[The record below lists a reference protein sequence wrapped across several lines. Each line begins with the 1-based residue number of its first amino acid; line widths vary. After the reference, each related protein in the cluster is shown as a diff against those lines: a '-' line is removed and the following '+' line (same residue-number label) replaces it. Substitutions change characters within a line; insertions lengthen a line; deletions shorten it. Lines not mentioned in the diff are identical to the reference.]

1 MAGARRSSSH
11 FLVFLMLSSLFV
23 ALVGPAAPVSANNET
38 TAGTVSGTETWSGV
52 HTLTGDVVISSGAKL
67 IIQPGTTVIFPNG
80 THLDVRGNLCAGVAA
95 CGASNDASTAQRITF
110 QWTDPT
116 NDSARGECYGM
127 SYGSQ
132 QIWVEDPSCY
142 EGVLIRNSID
152 LSQTGLKFITIDGAW
167 GIPFYVPTVFQWRY
181 GALVIDGAS
190 PVLNEIQFTDINT
203 TSVLTTNLAQPRFVG
218 GDYVVGNDEQSG
230 VRGSAVQIYS
240 SGTPIT
246 PLILESPNLIGTDV
260 GCSQQAPARPAV
272 WAQDTFIEI
281 SDASIE
287 IGDYGISLRNSA
299 GSITNSEFTVNCN
312 GIDINSRKA
321 IGNTDYEINVINNE
335 ISTVDGAPI
344 TVFQGGLANIIANE
358 LDGAG
363 ESSGIAIESSEVKI
377 LNNDIGP
384 VGGWNG
390 LWMLGSYDV
399 IAENNSIHDIA
410 REPIRAGEYGSN
422 APSPTASRA
431 YLANNTIS
439 TDGTGTCSQT
449 RYDDWG
455 GDFTCPVVHV
465 YRSGIS
471 MYDNTINAAG
481 TADGIRAVGA
491 LLNIQRNTFNVPET
505 GAIMKHYNDGYAG
518 SQQFGTLA
526 FFSHNTWNGV
536 GMTYNVTKSSVTV
549 QSEYI
554 PSPPPNTYPVQLV
567 WSDQEAWPA
576 NQFQTS
582 IVPTFV
588 KECPNCA
595 DFTPIGFP
603 LSVGDGMGI
612 SSAMDNNSTTFT
624 FANLSNLDRTKI
636 HIETQPTPYSVQVR
650 RAEMVRFQTQVNG
663 ERVVDAN
670 VLIEDALGNDLYSL
684 YTESD
689 GYTPWFALPSDFHL
703 DIRGLGGGDNP
714 DGFADDQY
722 EDSCSDGID
731 NDGDLTID
739 TEDDDCD
746 YLAGTREL
754 SRYYYTAYK
763 FGFGYARSNFTLT
776 DSTFQQT
783 INLENQAPTVYVTQ
797 SDGHSFRK
805 IVNLTGSAHDGNLVG
820 VYATDELAQW
830 DQGGYVHEV
839 QIKDP
844 FTSQWSGARL
854 ATDTSGMA
862 EGQVTKTNR
871 PFSSWYYEFDMSNR
885 EEGDYVFEIRAFDG
899 ITYSPIIYRTIKLN
913 TQAPTI
919 TVHSPSPSS
928 THSEG
933 SVTFEGTAFDHYG
946 CPVDCSKDLQDIYF
960 HIQGPNFD
968 VTTPADGGPDWSWT
982 WDFSGLPREIAT
994 YTFTIWA
1001 SDSDFCQGFIDECTT
1016 AELTLTIDNSNS
1028 KPFISLISP
1037 YDGQRLSVSSETVF
1051 EGVAR
1056 DNDGSVSRVDF
1067 EIMDVAN
1074 NFLLVISDSVS
1085 DFAPNGAWSIEWD
1098 STVLMHDRQYLVRFR
1113 SYDGY
1118 DFSDWTEATIIADNP
1133 PDAGNNRPT
1142 FDSTEW
1148 SQEIILYCEINSQS
1162 QDRCTKAEI
1171 DLLNFF
1177 DDADLGQELILSVY
1191 DNEDSDS
1198 DDQHGIVVNV
1208 GIDGLAVY
1216 NPVSMFFYD
1225 TDMSTW
1231 TLENVVFV
1239 ATDTFGSK
1247 INSDPVSFRVEG
1259 IQFSISPPVDSTI
1272 SEDELAVFTGIG
1284 LPGKVVRVSIGGNTV
1299 NNTIVND
1306 DSTWSLGIPA
1316 SRIDGSA
1323 IPVFR
1328 YGGEDITGSEIF
1340 VSGAQSGTGTG
1351 TIILVAIVALAIL
1364 GGLVYFFVEF
1374 EVDED
1379 EMLEGTIESNQ
1390 EVEDSED
1397 PYAWAKESGII
1408 EPDSDDQNNSRLQK
1422 HEDHPGWLWD
1432 PDNQEWVPDPDH
1444 SDPDSS

>member
-1 MAGARRSSSH
+1 
-11 FLVFLMLSSLFV
+11 MLSSLFV
-23 ALVGPAAPVSANNET
+23 ALIGPAAPVSADNET

-67 IIQPGTTVIFPNG
+67 IIQPGTTVVFPNG
-80 THLDVRGNLCAGVAA
+80 THLDVRGNLCAGVLA
-95 CGASNDASTAQRITF
+95 CGANSDAGTSQKITF
-110 QWTDPT
+110 RWSEPA
-116 NDSARGECYGM
+116 NNSSRGECYGM
-127 SYGSQ
+127 SYGNQ
-132 QIWVEDPSCY
+132 QIWVEDASCY
-142 EGVLIRNSID
+142 EGVLIRNTID
-152 LSQTGLKFITIDGAW
+152 LSQTGLRYITIDGAW
-167 GIPFYVPTVFQWRY
+167 GIPYYIPTVFQWRY

-190 PVLNEIQFTDINT
+190 PVLNEIEFTNINT
-203 TSVLTTNLAQPRFVG
+203 TSVLTTNLAQPHFIG
-218 GDYVVGNDEQSG
+218 GEYVVGTDDSSG

-240 SGTPIT
+240 SGTPVT
-246 PLILESPNLIGTDV
+246 PLILESPSLIGTNV
-260 GCSQQAPARPAV
+260 GCSRQAPSRPAV

-281 SDASIE
+281 TDAE
-287 IGDYGISLRNSA
+287 VETGDYGISLRNSA
-299 GSITNSEFTVNCN
+299 GTVSNSEFDVNCN

-321 IGNTDYEINVINNE
+321 VGNTDYEVNIINNE
-335 ISTVDGAPI
+335 ITTGDGAPI

-358 LDGAG
+358 MEGAD
-363 ESSGIAIESSEVKI
+363 ESSGIAIESSEVTI

-384 VGGWNG
+384 IGGWNG
-390 LWMLGSYDV
+390 LWMLGSFDV
-399 IAENNSIHDIA
+399 IAENNTIHDVA
-410 REPIRAGEYGSN
+410 REPIRAGEYGSSAP
-422 APSPTASRA
+422 APSASRIL
-431 YLANNTIS
+431 LANNTIS

-449 RYDDWG
+449 RYDDWD
-455 GDFTCPVVHV
+455 GDFTCPVVHA
-465 YRSGIS
+465 YRSGVS

-481 TADGIRAVGA
+481 DADGIRAVGA
-491 LLNIQRNTFNVPET
+491 LLNIQRNTFNVAGT

-518 SQQFGTLA
+518 SQQYGTMA

-554 PSPPPNTYPVQLV
+554 PSPPPDVYPVQLV

-588 KECPNCA
+588 KECHNCA

-603 LSVGDGMGI
+603 LSVGDGMGV

-636 HIETQPTPYSVQVR
+636 HIETQPTPYAVQVR
-650 RAEMVRFQTQVNG
+650 RAEMVRFQTLVNG
-663 ERVVDAN
+663 ERVEDAN

-684 YTESD
+684 YTEDD

-739 TEDDDCD
+739 NDDADCD

-754 SRYYYTAYK
+754 SRYYYTAYR
-763 FGFGYARSNFTLT
+763 FGSGFNRGNFTLT
-776 DSTFQQT
+776 DATMQDT
-783 INLENQAPTVYVTQ
+783 INLVNRAPTVYVTQ

-805 IVNLTGSAHDGNLVG
+805 AVNLTGSAHDGNLVG

-844 FTSQWSGARL
+844 FTSQWSSAGL
-854 ATDTSGMA
+854 AVDTSGMS
-862 EGQVTKTNR
+862 EGLVTKTNR
-871 PFSSWYYEFDMSNR
+871 PFSSWYYEMDMSNR

-899 ITYSPIIYRTIKLN
+899 IEYSPIVYRTVKLN
-913 TQAPTI
+913 VQAPT
-919 TVHSPSPSS
+919 VSVSSPSPFS

-946 CPVDCSKDLQDIYF
+946 CPVDCSKDLKEMYF

-968 VTTPADGGPDWSWT
+968 VTTPADGGADWSWT

-1001 SDSDFCQGFIDECTT
+1001 SDSDFCSGYVDECNP

-1028 KPFISLISP
+1028 QPFISLISP
-1037 YDGQRLSVSSETVF
+1037 YEGQRLSVSTETVF

-1056 DNDGSVSRVDF
+1056 DNDGKVSRVDF

-1074 NFLLVISDSVS
+1074 NFLLVISDSVT
-1085 DFAPNGAWSIEWD
+1085 DFAPNGAWSLEWD
-1098 STVLMHDRQYLVRFR
+1098 STVLLHDRQYLVRFR

-1118 DFSDWTEATIIADNP
+1118 DYSEWAEVTIIADNP
-1133 PDAGNNRPT
+1133 PDAGNSQPT
-1142 FDSTEW
+1142 FDSSGW
-1148 SQEIILYCEINSQS
+1148 SDEIVLFCETNSQS

-1171 DLLNFF
+1171 DLLQFF
-1177 DDADLGQELILSVY
+1177 DDIDPGQELLLSVY
-1191 DNEDSDS
+1191 DS
-1198 DDQHGIVVNV
+1198 DDTDADDHHSIVVNV
-1208 GIDGLAVY
+1208 GADGIAVY
-1216 NPVSMFFYD
+1216 NPVTMFFYD

-1247 INSDPVSFRVEG
+1247 INSNPVTMSVEG
-1259 IQFSISPPVDSTI
+1259 ILFTI
-1272 SEDELAVFTGIG
+1272 IAPEDTTIGDNEIAVFTGVG
-1284 LPGKVVRVSIGGNTV
+1284 LPGKTVTVTIGGNNV
-1299 NNTIVND
+1299 NNTVVGE

-1323 IPVFR
+1323 IPVFK
-1328 YGGEDITGSEIF
+1328 YTGEEFDSTVIS
-1340 VSGAQSGTGTG
+1340 VSGSSEGGMDFG
-1351 TIILVAIVALAIL
+1351 SILLIAILALVVL

-1374 EVDED
+1374 EVEED
-1379 EMLEGTIESNQ
+1379 EMLEGTAEAHQ
-1390 EVEDSED
+1390 DADEPED
-1397 PYAWAKESGII
+1397 PYAWAKGIESDNVEDET
-1408 EPDSDDQNNSRLQK
+1408 EPASKLQK
-1422 HEDHPGWLWD
+1422 HDDHPGWLWD
-1432 PDNQEWVPDPDH
+1432 PDIQEWVPDPEYQQ
-1444 SDPDSS
+1444 S